1 MPPLANRSSS
11 VLLERIELTNLLSFG
26 PQAKELEL
34 GPLNV
39 LIGPNGCGK
48 SNFIDAIG
56 LS

>member
-26 PQAKELEL
+26 PPAEELEL